1 MRPMMA
7 NTILQGIGVLET
19 DTEITD
25 IVTDSRKII
34 NGCIFVC
41 IKGERADGHDFAKA
55 ALASGAALVLA
66 QHSIQDIPTEK
77 CVVVGDIHDALIQI
91 GANYRAAFSPVL
103 VGVTGS
109 VGKTTTKEFCYAV
122 FSAFGKT
129 LKTQGN
135 QNNEIGMPKTLLRLD
150 ESVEYAVIEMGM
162 QGLGEIRKLT
172 NAAKPQG
179 AIITCIGRSHLEQLG
194 TRENIL
200 KAKLE
205 ICEGLSEGAPL
216 VINIHDDF
224 LPKADLRPDLRRVTF
239 GICSD
244 ADVWAKDIT
253 YINGSSRFMLCDKE
267 NGKFH
272 VEIPALGE
280 HNVLNA
286 LSAYA
291 LATRLGLNA
300 EKAAKALSNFVTT
313 GHRQHI
319 VQKNGITVIEDC
331 YNANPDSM
339 HAALKTLRDFPCERR
354 IAVLGDMFELG
365 ELSRYAHE
373 DIGRAAAEC
382 DVDFLI
388 TIGEETRYTHERA
401 VGFGLSATHCADKK
415 DAVLLLANYCKAG
428 DAVLV
433 KASNGMH
440 FEDIL
445 SEFYKKIDL

>member
-1 MRPMMA
+1 
-7 NTILQGIGVLET
+7 
-19 DTEITD
+19 
-25 IVTDSRKII
+25 
-34 NGCIFVC
+34 
-41 IKGERADGHDFAKA
+41 
-55 ALASGAALVLA
+55 
-66 QHSIQDIPTEK
+66 
-77 CVVVGDIHDALIQI
+77 
-91 GANYRAAFSPVL
+91 
-103 VGVTGS
+103 
-109 VGKTTTKEFCYAV
+109 
-122 FSAFGKT
+122 
-129 LKTQGN
+129 
-135 QNNEIGMPKTLLRLD
+135 
-150 ESVEYAVIEMGM
+150 
-162 QGLGEIRKLT
+162 EIRKLT

-300 EKAAKALSNFVTT
+300 EKAAKALSDFVTT

-319 VQKNGITVIEDC
+319 VQKNGFTVIEDC
-331 YNANPDSM
+331 Y
-339 HAALKTLRDFPCERR
+339 
-354 IAVLGDMFELG
+354 
-365 ELSRYAHE
+365 
-373 DIGRAAAEC
+373 
-382 DVDFLI
+382 
-388 TIGEETRYTHERA
+388 
-401 VGFGLSATHCADKK
+401 
-415 DAVLLLANYCKAG
+415 
-428 DAVLV
+428 
-433 KASNGMH
+433 
-440 FEDIL
+440 
-445 SEFYKKIDL
+445 